1 MILQT
6 LDELAVHAEDLEA
19 GRVAA
24 PSEPVIQH
32 YAASPDMGSAA
43 SLDMIYRENSYVT
56 NTAALALVQE
66 DSVGTLRA
74 SRTDVVLLHVRFV
87 SPSFQASRN
96 TFVDTLRSDVCSA
109 FAILVWA

>member
-32 YAASPDMGSAA
+32 DAASPDMGSAA

-56 NTAALALVQE
+56 NTAALALE
-66 DSVGTLRA
+66 LR
-74 SRTDVVLLHVRFV
+74 RIVLEHFELHA
-87 SPSFQASRN
+87 QM
-96 TFVDTLRSDVCSA
+96 
-109 FAILVWA
+109 